1 MEYLN
6 GYGCCLKTIGMS
18 GENGLGEARETPCLG
33 VSQPISKALPD
44 ARDLRLTTQ
53 LVECLKN
60 FNLFETDEEMHAR
73 IEVLRKLNSLV
84 KNWVRKVSESKLP
97 AEMCEN
103 VGGKLFTFGSYRLGV
118 HTRGADIDTL
128 CVAPRHVDRSDF
140 FGSFYDMLKEEVP
153 DDQTLNDDMLLKN
166 LDDKSVRSL
175 NGCRVAD
182 EILRLVPYPE
192 TFALCLRAVK
202 LWAKNHGIYSNVLG
216 FLGGV
221 TWAILVARTCQLYP
235 NASPSKLLLK
245 FFLVFVTWE
254 WPLPVVL
261 KDMDT
266 TTRPDIGALQDL
278 VWDPR
283 IRGSDRFHLMPIL
296 TPAFPEQNST
306 FNVTNS
312 TRSIMINEMKEG
324 LEIMKDIYEG
334 RADWSKL
341 FEEVNFFTRYK
352 HFISLTCAARNEEDH
367 LIFCGFVESKIRHLI
382 GALERNQGISLAHI
396 NPRQYKPLPSAIPT
410 FGAGYENP
418 VCTLWF
424 IGLEFDRAM
433 AKAFDLTVE
442 ISQFH
447 HIIVTTGIKMKQYNE
462 GMKVDLQYVKRSD
475 VGHWISKEDYM
486 RGRHAARRTIARTSS
501 GTNSSSNLVRMM
513 SSSSSENLHSAI
525 NSEFHQIT
533 DASTSAAQCFN
544 SDSLDT
550 NYSTSEIVSR
560 ISDDDVKSE
569 RSQELDETHLTPV
582 FCVGSD
588 VVKLEE
594 EKNLRVVS
602 PIARKR
608 SGDSELTRDIPNKK
622 LLHVKSD
629 NGLPVIA
636 GDSGSFVSLKRH
648 WKSFCNC
655 SHFIAIS
662 RTSCTNADV
671 IP

>member
-1 MEYLN
+1 MQ
-6 GYGCCLKTIGMS
+6 CSCLGMS
-18 GENGLGEARETPCLG
+18 KENGFGEARETPCLG

-44 ARDLRLTTQ
+44 ARDLRLTAQ

-60 FNLFETDEEMHAR
+60 FNLFETDDEMHAR

-84 KNWVRKVSESKLP
+84 KSWVRKVSESKLP

-140 FGSFYDMLKEEVP
+140 FGSFYDMLKADDQVTDLHAVEDAFVPVIKLKYAGIELDILFARLALKEVP

-166 LDDKSVRSL
+166 LDDKSIRSL

-192 TFALCLRAVK
+192 AFALCLRAVK

-266 TTRPDIGALQDL
+266 TARPDIGNLQEL

-334 RADWSKL
+334 RAEWSKL

-352 HFISLTCAARNEEDH
+352 HFISLTCATRSEEDH

-396 NPRQYKPLPSAIPT
+396 NPRQYKPLPSAVPS
-410 FGAGYENP
+410 FGPGYENP

-447 HIIVTTGIKMKQYNE
+447 HIIVTTGIKMKNYND
-462 GMKVDLQYVKRSD
+462 GMKVDLQYVRRAD
-475 VGHWISKEDYM
+475 VGQWISKEDYM
-486 RGRHAARRTIARTSS
+486 RGRHAVRRTIARTSS
-501 GTNSSSNLVRMM
+501 GTGSNSNLARMASASAENLNAVTN
-513 SSSSSENLHSAI
+513 SSSSSENQQAAVTSSSDPQCEATESI
-525 NSEFHQIT
+525 SK
-533 DASTSAAQCFN
+533 STSN
-544 SDSLDT
+544 PESV
-550 NYSTSEIVSR
+550 ER
-560 ISDDDVKSE
+560 IDDGDVKSDANNKIADTPPRAVFGVGDE
-569 RSQELDETHLTPV
+569 EMKVEDDKNVLD
-582 FCVGSD
+582 
-588 VVKLEE
+588 
-594 EKNLRVVS
+594 VS
-602 PIARKR
+602 PLTRKR
-608 SGDSELTRDIPNKK
+608 STDADLACDIPTKK
-622 LLHVKSD
+622 LLLKSD

-636 GDSGSFVSLKRH
+636 SDSAS
-648 WKSFCNC
+648 
-655 SHFIAIS
+655 
-662 RTSCTNADV
+662 
-671 IP
+671 

>member
-1 MEYLN
+1 MQN
-6 GYGCCLKTIGMS
+6 RM
-18 GENGLGEARETPCLG
+18 
-33 VSQPISKALPD
+33 
-44 ARDLRLTTQ
+44 
-53 LVECLKN
+53 
-60 FNLFETDEEMHAR
+60 
-73 IEVLRKLNSLV
+73 EVLRKLNSLV
-84 KNWVRKVSESKLP
+84 KTWVRKVSESKLP
-97 AEMCEN
+97 PEMCEN

-128 CVAPRHVDRSDF
+128 CVAPRHVDRQDF
-140 FGSFYDMLKEEVP
+140 FGSFYDMLKEDENVTDLHAVEDAFVPVIKLKYAGIELDILFARLALKEIP

-166 LDDKSVRSL
+166 LDDKSIRSL

-182 EILRLVPYPE
+182 EILRLVPYPDS
-192 TFALCLRAVK
+192 FALCLRAVK

-261 KDMDT
+261 KDMDSAN
-266 TTRPDIGALQDL
+266 RPDIGNLQEL

-334 RADWSKL
+334 RAEWSKL

-352 HFISLTCAARNEEDH
+352 HFISLTCAAKNEEDH

-396 NPRQYKPLPSAIPT
+396 NPRQYKPLPSAIPQ
-410 FGAGYENP
+410 FGPGYENP

-462 GMKVDLQYVKRSD
+462 YMKVDLQYVRRAE
-475 VGHWISKEDYM
+475 VGRWIAKEDYM
-486 RGRHAARRTIARTSS
+486 RGRHAVRRSIARAST
-501 GTNSSSNLVRMM
+501 GTGSSSNLVRDFTMIFPVFDFLFDFQAFFVQKYYLAASPLTDFKNRTV
-513 SSSSSENLHSAI
+513 SSSTENLNVSASSTSSEI
-525 NSEFHQIT
+525 FT
-533 DASTSAAQCFN
+533 ASTANASSLSA
-544 SDSLDT
+544 
-550 NYSTSEIVSR
+550 TSEGTLVRSSSMPDAPKIVSNGEAK
-560 ISDDDVKSE
+560 SDTTKEDTAAPV
-569 RSQELDETHLTPV
+569 TPV
-582 FCVGSD
+582 FTVGGEG
-588 VVKLEE
+588 VKLEQD
-594 EKNLRVVS
+594 KHVT
-602 PIARKR
+602 PMTRKR
-608 SGDSELTRDIPNKK
+608 SSEMELDHDIPSKK
-622 LLHVKSD
+622 LLHMKSD

-636 GDSGSFVSLKRH
+636 GDTGKLLE
-648 WKSFCNC
+648 WDC
-655 SHFIAIS
+655 AEQ
-662 RTSCTNADV
+662 
-671 IP
+671 

>member
-1 MEYLN
+1 MT
-6 GYGCCLKTIGMS
+6 KQ
-18 GENGLGEARETPCLG
+18 NGLGEARETPCLG

-44 ARDLRLTTQ
+44 ARDLRLTAQ
-53 LVECLKN
+53 LVECLKS

-84 KNWVRKVSESKLP
+84 KSWVRKVSESKLP

-140 FGSFYDMLKEEVP
+140 FGSFYDMLKEDEQVSDLHAVEDAFVPVIKLKYAGIELDILFARLALKEIP

-192 TFALCLRAVK
+192 AFALCLRAVK

-266 TTRPDIGALQDL
+266 SNRPDIGALQEL

-312 TRSIMINEMKEG
+312 TRR

-334 RADWSKL
+334 RAEWSKL

-396 NPRQYKPLPSAIPT
+396 NPRQYKPLPSAVPS
-410 FGAGYENP
+410 FGP
-418 VCTLWF
+418 K
-424 IGLEFDRAM
+424 FDRAM

-462 GMKVDLQYVKRSD
+462 GMKV
-475 VGHWISKEDYM
+475 
-486 RGRHAARRTIARTSS
+486 
-501 GTNSSSNLVRMM
+501 NLVISLSFYPLQFRGFRIG
-513 SSSSSENLHSAI
+513 STVLFVDINLV
-525 NSEFHQIT
+525 
-533 DASTSAAQCFN
+533 ASRNDC
-544 SDSLDT
+544 
-550 NYSTSEIVSR
+550 Y
-560 ISDDDVKSE
+560 
-569 RSQELDETHLTPV
+569 RSI
-582 FCVGSD
+582 
-588 VVKLEE
+588 KMW
-594 EKNLRVVS
+594 EKHTV
-602 PIARKR
+602 
-608 SGDSELTRDIPNKK
+608 
-622 LLHVKSD
+622 
-629 NGLPVIA
+629 
-636 GDSGSFVSLKRH
+636 
-648 WKSFCNC
+648 
-655 SHFIAIS
+655 
-662 RTSCTNADV
+662 
-671 IP
+671 

>member
-1 MEYLN
+1 
-6 GYGCCLKTIGMS
+6 MS
-18 GENGLGEARETPCLG
+18 KENGLGEARETPCLG

-44 ARDLRLTTQ
+44 ARDLRLTEQ
-53 LVECLKN
+53 LVECLKS

-84 KNWVRKVSESKLP
+84 KTWVRKVSESKLP
-97 AEMCEN
+97 PEMCEN

-128 CVAPRHVDRSDF
+128 CVAPRHVDRQDF
-140 FGSFYDMLKEEVP
+140 FGSFYEMLKEDENVTDLHAVEDAFVPVIKLKYAGIELDILFARLALKEIP

-166 LDDKSVRSL
+166 LDDKSIRSL

-192 TFALCLRAVK
+192 SFALCLRAVK

-261 KDMDT
+261 KDMDSAN
-266 TTRPDIGALQDL
+266 RPDIGNLQEL

-324 LEIMKDIYEG
+324 LDIMKDIYEG
-334 RADWSKL
+334 RAEWSKL

-396 NPRQYKPLPSAIPT
+396 NPRQYKPLPSAIPK
-410 FGAGYENP
+410 FGPGFENP

-447 HIIVTTGIKMKQYNE
+447 HIIVTTGIKMRQYNE
-462 GMKVDLQYVKRSD
+462 FMKVDLQYVRRAE
-475 VGHWISKEDYM
+475 VGRWIAKEDYM
-486 RGRHAARRTIARTSS
+486 RGRHAVRRSIARTSS
-501 GTNSSSNLVRMM
+501 GSSSNLSRII
-513 SSSSSENLHSAI
+513 SASSENL
-525 NSEFHQIT
+525 NT
-533 DASTSAAQCFN
+533 TPNTSASVEN
-544 SDSLDT
+544 HHTTTVT
-550 NYSTSEIVSR
+550 NTITSSETIVKNGSTTETTSR
-560 ISDDDVKSE
+560 ITGTVEIKVE
-569 RSQELDETHLTPV
+569 EKKEVPEEPVAPV
-582 FCVGSD
+582 FCVGGEEI
-588 VVKLEE
+588 KLET
-594 EKNLRVVS
+594 NQHLT
-602 PIARKR
+602 PITRKR
-608 SGDSELTRDIPNKK
+608 PSEADLDSDIPSKK

-629 NGLPVIA
+629 NSLPVIA
-636 GDSGSFVSLKRH
+636 GDSAS
-648 WKSFCNC
+648 
-655 SHFIAIS
+655 
-662 RTSCTNADV
+662 
-671 IP
+671 

>member
-1 MEYLN
+1 
-6 GYGCCLKTIGMS
+6 MS
-18 GENGLGEARETPCLG
+18 SVNGLGEARETPCLG
-33 VSQPISKALPD
+33 VSQPISKAMPD

-128 CVAPRHVDRSDF
+128 CVAPRHVDRADF
-140 FGSFYDMLKEEVP
+140 FGSFYEMLKEDEKVTDLHAVEDAFVPVIKLKYAGIELDILFARLALKEVP

-166 LDDKSVRSL
+166 LDDKSIRSL

-192 TFALCLRAVK
+192 AFALCLRAVK

-266 TTRPDIGALQDL
+266 SSRPDIGNLQEL

-334 RADWSKL
+334 RAEWSKL

-396 NPRQYKPLPSAIPT
+396 NPRQYKPLPSAIPS
-410 FGAGYENP
+410 FGPGFENP

-447 HIIVTTGIKMKQYNE
+447 HIIVTTGIKMKQYND
-462 GMKVDLQYVKRSD
+462 GMKVDLQYVRRAD

-486 RGRHAARRTIARTSS
+486 RGRHAVRRSIARTSS
-501 GTNSSSNLVRMM
+501 GTGSNSNLARMASASTENLNAVSTTN
-513 SSSSSENLHSAI
+513 SSSSSENQQATVTSSSDIQCQSA
-525 NSEFHQIT
+525 
-533 DASTSAAQCFN
+533 DSTTKN
-544 SDSLDT
+544 SD
-550 NYSTSEIVSR
+550 IVEVV
-560 ISDDDVKSE
+560 DLTGADVNSNASSNLNE
-569 RSQELDETHLTPV
+569 AALPPV
-582 FCVGSD
+582 FCLGASD
-588 VVKLEE
+588 VKID
-594 EKNLRVVS
+594 EKSVIGVS
-602 PIARKR
+602 TISRKR
-608 SGDSELTRDIPNKK
+608 STDDQLTCDIPSKK

-636 GDSGSFVSLKRH
+636 GDGVS
-648 WKSFCNC
+648 
-655 SHFIAIS
+655 
-662 RTSCTNADV
+662 
-671 IP
+671 

>member
-1 MEYLN
+1 
-6 GYGCCLKTIGMS
+6 MS
-18 GENGLGEARETPCLG
+18 KENGLGEARETPCLG

-44 ARDLRLTTQ
+44 ARDLRLTAQ

-84 KNWVRKVSESKLP
+84 KIWVRKVSESKLP
-97 AEMCEN
+97 PEMCEN

-118 HTRGADIDTL
+118 HTRG
-128 CVAPRHVDRSDF
+128 
-140 FGSFYDMLKEEVP
+140 
-153 DDQTLNDDMLLKN
+153 
-166 LDDKSVRSL
+166 
-175 NGCRVAD
+175 CRVAD

-192 TFALCLRAVK
+192 SFALCLRAIK

-261 KDMDT
+261 KDMDSAN
-266 TTRPDIGALQDL
+266 RPDIGNLQEL

-324 LEIMKDIYEG
+324 KGNRDETVQSVSPKRAPVWTLSAIATAVVSAGRLAFPTAVVSAGRSPLRSALPRTRLEIMKDIYEG
-334 RADWSKL
+334 RAEWSKL

-352 HFISLTCAARNEEDH
+352 HFISLTCAAKNEEDH

-396 NPRQYKPLPSAIPT
+396 NPRQYKPLPSAVPQ
-410 FGAGYENP
+410 FGSGYENP

-462 GMKVDLQYVKRSD
+462 YMKLAHEVLSNKLDKRSTYNFAD
-475 VGHWISKEDYM
+475 
-486 RGRHAARRTIARTSS
+486 
-501 GTNSSSNLVRMM
+501 
-513 SSSSSENLHSAI
+513 I
-525 NSEFHQIT
+525 NVL
-533 DASTSAAQCFN
+533 N
-544 SDSLDT
+544 
-550 NYSTSEIVSR
+550 
-560 ISDDDVKSE
+560 
-569 RSQELDETHLTPV
+569 
-582 FCVGSD
+582 
-588 VVKLEE
+588 
-594 EKNLRVVS
+594 
-602 PIARKR
+602 
-608 SGDSELTRDIPNKK
+608 
-622 LLHVKSD
+622 
-629 NGLPVIA
+629 
-636 GDSGSFVSLKRH
+636 
-648 WKSFCNC
+648 
-655 SHFIAIS
+655 
-662 RTSCTNADV
+662 
-671 IP
+671 

>member
-1 MEYLN
+1 MIE
-6 GYGCCLKTIGMS
+6 KQ
-18 GENGLGEARETPCLG
+18 
-33 VSQPISKALPD
+33 QPHLH
-44 ARDLRLTTQ
+44 RH

-128 CVAPRHVDRSDF
+128 CVAPRHVDRADF
-140 FGSFYDMLKEEVP
+140 FGSFYEMLKEDEKVTDLHAVEDAFVPVIKLKYAGIELDILFARLALKEVP

-166 LDDKSVRSL
+166 LDDKSIRSL

-192 TFALCLRAVK
+192 AFALCLRAVK

-266 TTRPDIGALQDL
+266 SSRPDIGNLQEL

-334 RADWSKL
+334 RAEWSKL

-396 NPRQYKPLPSAIPT
+396 NPRQYKPLPSAIPS
-410 FGAGYENP
+410 FGPGFE
-418 VCTLWF
+418 
-424 IGLEFDRAM
+424 
-433 AKAFDLTVE
+433 
-442 ISQFH
+442 
-447 HIIVTTGIKMKQYNE
+447 
-462 GMKVDLQYVKRSD
+462 
-475 VGHWISKEDYM
+475 
-486 RGRHAARRTIARTSS
+486 
-501 GTNSSSNLVRMM
+501 
-513 SSSSSENLHSAI
+513 
-525 NSEFHQIT
+525 
-533 DASTSAAQCFN
+533 
-544 SDSLDT
+544 
-550 NYSTSEIVSR
+550 
-560 ISDDDVKSE
+560 
-569 RSQELDETHLTPV
+569 
-582 FCVGSD
+582 
-588 VVKLEE
+588 
-594 EKNLRVVS
+594 
-602 PIARKR
+602 
-608 SGDSELTRDIPNKK
+608 
-622 LLHVKSD
+622 
-629 NGLPVIA
+629 
-636 GDSGSFVSLKRH
+636 
-648 WKSFCNC
+648 
-655 SHFIAIS
+655 
-662 RTSCTNADV
+662 
-671 IP
+671 

>member
-1 MEYLN
+1 MAGG
-6 GYGCCLKTIGMS
+6 GYFCGGP
-18 GENGLGEARETPCLG
+18 ENPCLG
-33 VSQPISKALPD
+33 ALVNFSKQIPD
-44 ARDLRLTTQ
+44 PRDLRRTAQ

-103 VGGKLFTFGSYRLGV
+103 VGGKLFTFGSYRLG
-118 HTRGADIDTL
+118 GADIDTL

-140 FGSFYDMLKEEVP
+140 FGSFYDMLKADDNVTDLHAVEDAFVPVIKLKYAGIELDILFARLALKEVP

-166 LDDKSVRSL
+166 LDDKSIRSL

-192 TFALCLRAVK
+192 AFALCLRAVK

-266 TTRPDIGALQDL
+266 TCRPDIGNLQDL

-312 TRSIMINEMKEG
+312 TRSIMISEMKEG

-334 RADWSKL
+334 RAEWSKL

-352 HFISLTCAARNEEDH
+352 HFISLTCAARTEEDH

-396 NPRQYKPLPSAIPT
+396 NPRQYKPLPTAVPS
-410 FGAGYENP
+410 FGPGYENP

-447 HIIVTTGIKMKQYNE
+447 HIIVTTGIKMKNYND
-462 GMKVDLQYVKRSD
+462 GMKVDLQYVRRAD
-475 VGHWISKEDYM
+475 VGAMDFPKEDYM
-486 RGRHAARRTIARTSS
+486 RGRHAVRRTIARTSS
-501 GTNSSSNLVRMM
+501 GTGSSSNLARMTSASTENLNIATN
-513 SSSSSENLHSAI
+513 SSSSSENQQAAV
-525 NSEFHQIT
+525 NSSSETQCETIESIQKS
-533 DASTSAAQCFN
+533 ASTP
-544 SDSLDT
+544 
-550 NYSTSEIVSR
+550 E
-560 ISDDDVKSE
+560 
-569 RSQELDETHLTPV
+569 
-582 FCVGSD
+582 
-588 VVKLEE
+588 
-594 EKNLRVVS
+594 
-602 PIARKR
+602 
-608 SGDSELTRDIPNKK
+608 
-622 LLHVKSD
+622 
-629 NGLPVIA
+629 
-636 GDSGSFVSLKRH
+636 
-648 WKSFCNC
+648 
-655 SHFIAIS
+655 
-662 RTSCTNADV
+662 
-671 IP
+671 